1 MSAISS
7 LTSSNNPLISRSTDA
22 QSAVPSTPQV
32 QTGESNPFAEVTS
45 EEWLGIILEELSNQD
60 PFEPNDTSAT
70 LEQLNSL
77 RSIESDISLQD
88 QLQSLVLQNSIGQAG
103 SLIGR
108 EVEGLSNTGL
118 NVTGIVS
125 SVRVVEGKSQLQLES
140 GSSIEFSNVTNV
152 ANAANASAPGSLLSG
167 IPASSSA
174 AVATTPTTGINNDA
188 NIQAINDALSGLL
201 TSTANPED
209 PEAESTL

>member
-7 LTSSNNPLISRSTDA
+7 VTGNNPLISRTPDA
-22 QSAVPSTPQV
+22 QSSVPAAPQV
-32 QTGESNPFAEVTS
+32 QTGASNPFAEVSS
-45 EEWLGIILEELSNQD
+45 EEWLNIILEELSNQD

-77 RSIESDISLQD
+77 RSIESDLSLQD

-118 NVTGIVS
+118 NVTGIVN
-125 SVRVVEGKSQLQLES
+125 SVRVVDGKSQLQLES
-140 GSSIEFSNVTNV
+140 GSTIEFSNVTNV
-152 ANAANASAPGSLLSG
+152 AAAPGIAAPAPGSNN
-167 IPASSSA
+167 
-174 AVATTPTTGINNDA
+174 AVAEAAANGVNDDA
-188 NIQAINDALSGLL
+188 NVQAINDALASLLSGQ
-201 TSTANPED
+201 TSTDENPED
-209 PEAESTL
+209 QEVEAAL